1 MTTSVEHSSSP
12 LQAPLDAKEVEHL
25 HAICDRQ
32 SVYELKLLLKRD
44 SLFNPKRPLII
55 TSSDEIAA
63 TDSQTRIAKIPT
75 KFTRLNPSLVEKTEI
90 VLPIDH
96 PSITIPSTFIE
107 SASGLLKGFQWISCS
122 SYNNHHEQVQRS
134 SKKYQSASPLIRV
147 IESFLGHQADKDMIA
162 ELPKWELYD
171 QFLLFQSNAFQTS
184 SSSNKLSRL
193 LEGDRRAEFF
203 AAVASEFKVTHVARK
218 GLIDRNDVSRQPRLE
233 PLHGI
238 FDHKLS
244 KDGQPSSFDQVFWTS
259 TKFPTP
265 QGVLKYVWAPSQTM
279 YSRGNSPEKRRIA
292 CLDNVAGSI
301 VVDMCCGIGF
311 FAFGYLLAGAAKVIG
326 CEISPWAVEGLRRG
340 AILNKIPY
348 EIIEPGNL
356 TTDLLD
362 TTSSRLLIFPG
373 RNELALPIYRN
384 RATHVNLGLLPSSV
398 EFLPQAVDA
407 LLPEG
412 GWLHIHGELAV
423 GGGPSGRL
431 DGAQI
436 WATQLVDHVLR
447 LGRQS
452 ATVIGI
458 HWIKSIGPAKE
469 HLVVELQVGAQQ
481 SH

>member
-32 SVYELKLLLKRD
+32 SVYELKLLLNEIR
-44 SLFNPKRPLII
+44 
-55 TSSDEIAA
+55 SS
-63 TDSQTRIAKIPT
+63 IPT
-75 KFTRLNPSLVEKTEI
+75 TIDNNLELNPSLVEKTEI

-107 SASGLLKGFQWISCS
+107 SASGLLKGFQWIS
-122 SYNNHHEQVQRS
+122 
-134 SKKYQSASPLIRV
+134 L

-292 CLDNVAGSI
+292 CLDNVPDQSWWICAVG
-301 VVDMCCGIGF
+301 
-311 FAFGYLLAGAAKVIG
+311 LVIG